1 MTRQSGSSKY
11 CLDCRYFLD
20 HLKSNECPECGREF
34 DASDSSTYSTHIKT
48 LWPRW
53 EIALALLLCLSL
65 YYFSWHWDI
74 DRIFA
79 ARRSGAWWFFQS
91 RLEFLGWL
99 SPAILVVPVLL
110 ISGLRSNPR
119 NKATI
124 ALSITC
130 AITYLACRGTHLWYG
145 KILSHLDYA
154 FREEGFWEAFGK
166 AFL

>member
-1 MTRQSGSSKY
+1 MTRQSESSKY
-11 CLDCRYFLD
+11 CLDCGYCLD
-20 HLKSNECPECGREF
+20 HLESNACPECGRAF
-34 DASDSSTYSTHIKT
+34 DASDSSTYNTHVKT

-53 EIALALLLCLSL
+53 EIALAFLLCLTL

-74 DRIFA
+74 DRLFA

-91 RLEFLGWL
+91 RLEYLGWL
-99 SPAILVVPVLL
+99 SPAILIVPVLL

-130 AITYLACRGTHLWYG
+130 AFTYLACRGTHLWYG
-145 KILSHLDYA
+145 KILSHLNYA
-154 FREEGFWEAFGK
+154 FHEEGFWEAFGK